1 MLYVPSTQ
9 QVEAKWLSPAWRM
22 RILDTHTYPSDHMT
36 PHSDDILSKSFLAL
50 EAHISPVRLKF
61 SGAARRSTYHNSFN
75 PSPHISPYDFLC
87 LSLARRDI
95 SCARCLFS
103 SCLPTADDMLLSTL
117 LSHQPFPLHP
127 ACHHQQPPCKF
138 IAGHI
143 LALSSHNP

>member
-61 SGAARRSTYHNSFN
+61 SGAARRSTYHNSIN

-95 SCARCLFS
+95 SCARCFFS
-103 SCLPTADDMLLSTL
+103 AVSPPRMTCFYPPCCHINRSLSTQ
-117 LSHQPFPLHP
+117 HAIINNHP
-127 ACHHQQPPCKF
+127 ANLLPD
-138 IAGHI
+138 I
-143 LALSSHNP
+143 S